1 MTNSLFRYFGSGSVH
16 KGKDPCTLDSTKNCN
31 KTDKPEKFLSD
42 TAQTIINVLL
52 IAAGI
57 VAVVAIIYGGVSM
70 MTAAGDPG
78 KITKGKK
85 AVFGGVIG
93 LLIVLLAGAIVNFV
107 LANL

>member
-1 MTNSLFRYFGSGSVH
+1 MANSLFRYFGSSSIHG
-16 KGKDPCTLDSTKNCN
+16 GKDPCTLDSKNCKKLN
-31 KTDKPEKFLSD
+31 DPETFLSD
-42 TAQTIINVLL
+42 TAQTIINILL
-52 IAAGI
+52 VAAGI
-57 VAVVAIIYGGVSM
+57 VAVIAIIYGGVSM